1 MASVL
6 STDCGVMQPT
16 SPKAFIQLRSVSKA
30 YEEGSVQRVVFD
42 HLSVDMEGVA
52 TTALMGRSGTGKST
66 LLNLISGIDLP
77 DSGEV
82 RLGDVTLNQMS
93 EKDRTLY
100 RRRHIG
106 FVFQFFNL
114 IPTLTVEENLL
125 LPLDLLGKKRD
136 AARSRVRRLLE
147 TVGLLNRHSSF
158 PDRLSGGEQQRVA
171 VARALVH
178 KPSLVLADEPTGNLD
193 IETGHEILELLVR
206 LARDEQKT
214 VVMATHSEEAAGFAD
229 HVFTI
234 ADAGLRPQRLRGR
247 DQARLR

>member
-1 MASVL
+1 
-6 STDCGVMQPT
+6 MQP
-16 SPKAFIQLRSVSKA
+16 SGPKAFIRLRNVSKA
-30 YEEGSVQRVVFD
+30 YAEGPVQRVVFD
-42 HLSVDMEGVA
+42 SLSADLEGVA
-52 TTALMGRSGTGKST
+52 ITALMGRSGTGKST

-82 RLGDVTLNQMS
+82 LVGDVTLNQMS
-93 EKDRTLY
+93 EKGRTLY

-125 LPLDLLGKKRD
+125 LPLDLLGEQRD
-136 AARSRVRRLLE
+136 AARSRVRHILE

-193 IETGHEILELLVR
+193 VETGREILELLVS
-206 LARDEQKT
+206 LSRDEQKT

-234 ADAGLRPQRLRGR
+234 ADAGLRQRRRGGR
-247 DQARLR
+247 GQVRFR